1 LRVKLGEKM
10 QDADFWASLL
20 RDNPWKGMALPKGS
34 ILRELDRFHRTLVH
48 AGPAL
53 NTILR
58 PGRTG
63 SLLFYFIDLAGTDLD
78 TVSTA
83 IAFLLVDDRI
93 HGYFKFQI
101 SNYKYQIN
109 FT

>member
-1 LRVKLGEKM
+1 M
-10 QDADFWASLL
+10 QDADFWPPLFT
-20 RDNPWKGMALPKGS
+20 DNPWKGKALPKGS

-58 PGRTG
+58 PGWIG

-83 IAFLLVDDRI
+83 IAFLSVYNRVHDLN
-93 HGYFKFQI
+93 
-101 SNYKYQIN
+101 SNLK
-109 FT
+109 